1 MTHVR
6 KLTMRDTKG
15 LQSEVT
21 FSNNGCPP
29 NNPIDDDAI
38 LRIFRFSD
46 VAVTFVR
53 GNSQSRVSSDML
65 MWFGNFSNPVCEN
78 VELKVAKLTGFFLS
92 MPACIVRLKPYVHK
106 CRILYQAWK
115 HYPVE
120 FLTIFSVLT
129 KILWNQH
136 FHAHKN

>member
-15 LQSEVT
+15 LQSEVILP
-21 FSNNGCPP
+21 NNGCPP
-29 NNPIDDDAI
+29 IHDAI
-38 LRIFRFSD
+38 LRFFRFSD
-46 VAVTFVR
+46 VDCCYFCWR
-53 GNSQSRVSSDML
+53 KFPISCLSSDMM

-78 VELKVAKLTGFFLS
+78 VELKVAKLTGFFFNQCPHVLS
-92 MPACIVRLKPYVHK
+92 DWNLMYTSVS
-106 CRILYQAWK
+106 RILYQVWK

-136 FHAHKN
+136 FYAHKN

>member
-21 FSNNGCPP
+21 FPNNGCPP
-29 NNPIDDDAI
+29 IHDAV

-46 VAVTFVR
+46 VAVTFVG

-78 VELKVAKLTGFFLS
+78 VELKVAKLTGFFYQCPHVLS
-92 MPACIVRLKPYVHK
+92 DWNLMYTSVS
-106 CRILYQAWK
+106 RILYQVWK

-136 FHAHKN
+136 FHAR